1 MNALWCG
8 GYPPHIKLFFHNS
21 KFYIFFILV
30 FWNNEIKKI
39 VEKCHFIYRCV
50 VVKNIIQKNIIN
62 KINAICFVVVFLNA
76 KVLATTIMQLFNFK
90 SLVRFFYISWMLL
103 CCCLCM
109 LLYTYLI
116 SPINKRW

>member
-1 MNALWCG
+1 MSNIVQAMR
-8 GYPPHIKLFFHNS
+8 NRD
-21 KFYIFFILV
+21 
-30 FWNNEIKKI
+30 NEIKKI

-90 SLVRFFYISWMLL
+90 SLVRFSILVGCYYAVACVCFCTHI
-103 CCCLCM
+103 
-109 LLYTYLI
+109 
-116 SPINKRW
+116 